1 MKYEKELY
9 AAIEAGLKAK
19 KVVLDYYHNGF
30 DVEIKSDNS
39 PVTDA
44 DKAAD
49 KIIREYLGNRF
60 KDYAFL
66 TEESVDNKDRLSNDY
81 VWIVDPV
88 DGTKDF
94 VAKDDEFTINIGLAY
109 KHKVVVGVVVI
120 PAKDLLYY
128 ASEGNGAYVFKD
140 GKSTK
145 IHVNDKLTDLTCY
158 TSVFHFTDEEKSLI
172 ASHNDRIKHVLP
184 LGSSIKPCYIANGY
198 GEITLRLNDGTKER
212 DTCAFQCIVEEAGG
226 LVLKPDKTPITYNR
240 EDVYNRDGYIVI
252 NRIENFIL
260 K

>member
-1 MKYEKELY
+1 MKYEKELN

-19 KVVLDYYHNGF
+19 KVVLDYYYNGF

-44 DKAAD
+44 DKASD
-49 KIIREYLGNRF
+49 KVIREYLSERF

-66 TEESVDNKDRLSNDY
+66 TEESLDDKKRLESDY
-81 VWIVDPV
+81 VWIIDPV
-88 DGTKDF
+88 DGTEDF
-94 VAKDDEFTINIGLAY
+94 VKKDDMFTINIALAY

-120 PAKDLLYY
+120 PALNLMYY

-145 IHVNDKLTDLTCY
+145 IHVSDKIENLTCY
-158 TSVFHFTDEEKSLI
+158 RSVFHFNEKEKALCEKYK
-172 ASHNDRIKHVLP
+172 NRITKVEP
-184 LGSSIKPCYIANGY
+184 VGSSIKACYIANGF
-198 GEITLRLNDGTKER
+198 GEVTLRMSDGTKEW
-212 DTCAFQCIVEEAGG
+212 DTAAFQIIVEEAGG
-226 LVLKPDKTPITYNR
+226 LVLKPDRTPITYNR
-240 EDVYNRDGYIVI
+240 EDVYNREGYIVI

-260 K
+260 